1 MRKVIYTMLTLLA
14 FVACQN
20 EDIAIQNST
29 KVIDSK
35 IQLVEL
41 IDGNQIVP
49 VIKGA
54 RTVEQNADYAL
65 RFDSKATYNATLEQ
79 LEKMSNEERLAFAKN
94 YGLQSLQELAQV
106 ADEELETIGTEAV
119 NEVDFRTKYA
129 IYKAKYDGLLVSNM
143 YDSEDLSLYVPDGDD
158 VVTFLIGKGHKI
170 VVENEVKAVA
180 LSDEMGESDRL
191 AFTREESLSP
201 ISRVAEPAPLG
212 ENHFKTYYEG
222 NDRKVTFDIYIE
234 NYVVRR
240 VALTLGAQKSMWYGW
255 KRDDRDF
262 YVDLRLDNFIYMA
275 SGNGHDY
282 PIGRP
287 DKYIF
292 KNTGG
297 KTGANIGN
305 IGTLSPFTKGKAYV
319 WTDRLTETE
328 LVTTKIIDKGRLID
342 SQERKCLPG
351 RALIATVNL
360 EVK

>member
-1 MRKVIYTMLTLLA
+1 MLTSLA

-20 EDIAIQNST
+20 EEITTQNLSTNIA
-29 KVIDSK
+29 DPK

-41 IDGNQIVP
+41 VGGNQVVSIL
-49 VIKGA
+49 KET
-54 RTVEQNADYAL
+54 RTVDLNADYAL
-65 RFDSKATYNATLEQ
+65 KFDSKVTYDATLEQ
-79 LEKMSNEERLAFAKN
+79 LKKMSNEERLAFSKN

-119 NEVDFRTKYA
+119 NEADFRTKYA

-158 VVTFLIGKGHKI
+158 VVTFLIGKEHKI
-170 VVENEVKAVA
+170 VVENEVKTVI

-191 AFTREESLSP
+191 AFTREDSLSP
-201 ISRVAEPAPLG
+201 LSRAAEPAPLG

-222 NDRKVTFDIYIE
+222 TDRKVTFDIYIE

-262 YVDLRLDNFIYMA
+262 YVDLRLDNFIYMT
-275 SGNGHDY
+275 SGNGHVY

-305 IGTLSPFTKGKAYV
+305 IGTLSQFTKGKAYV
-319 WTDRLTETE
+319 WTDRLTEAE
-328 LVTTKIIDKGRLID
+328 LVTTQIIQNGKLVD